1 MTTMIKSTFQKS
13 ILFAT
18 TCFIGAIGANAQ
30 FSFTNM
36 NSLVPTAT
44 HSGNSITVVDVNND
58 GLDDIVKMD
67 QASDLVV
74 QLQNI
79 NGTYTHYN
87 LGDVGAGNVWGM
99 AVADVDHN
107 GWKDVATGAGATS
120 LVKLFWSGSTI
131 TTTTTVLS
139 GSYFVQNIT
148 FGDIDNDGWVDLA
161 VCDDNDYMKIYKNNS
176 GTMSLTTTL
185 IDTEINPGMTYG
197 GDPYDSGNYGS
208 VWLDIDND
216 GDLDLYIAHCR
227 QSATSYNDERRRDR
241 LFRNNGAGG
250 FTEDAGAT
258 GLELPGNFKQ
268 TWTSSFGDLDNDGDQ
283 DVVLTNHGENS
294 QIYSNNGSGV
304 FTDVT
309 AGSGFSTS
317 FDAIESFVEDFDNDG
332 WLDILISGP
341 GLRLY
346 KNNHDGTYTQATNA
360 FGGAMTSFLSFA
372 TGDLNHDGFIDLV
385 ASYGNV
391 YNSPTTTDDV
401 LWMNDKNSNNFIT
414 FHLTGTASND
424 GAIGAKVIIT
434 GSFGTQV
441 REVRAG
447 ESYGTENSFDLH
459 FGLGSDVTIAS
470 AVIEWPSG
478 LTNTFGTLSAG
489 QFVTV
494 IEGGCSITNN
504 VIPGPHAFCTG
515 GSVNLNAPAGYTS
528 YLWSNGATTPSI
540 SVSATGN
547 YYVTVTNATGCT
559 NLSPLIV
566 VTMNPDETPSVA
578 TSGSSNC
585 GGALTL
591 TSTPASAY
599 SWTGPSGF
607 TASTQTI
614 NPTVSGT
621 YNLITT
627 GLCQNWNAPP
637 TTVSVLASPVAP
649 IGTGASGLGPASFNL
664 TATGTTGAINW
675 YAASTGGSSLAL
687 GSSFNTPIISTT
699 TTYYVDE
706 TNVYPGALGDVGPP
720 DHIGTSLYSTG
731 ATTNG
736 SVDFDVLGAC
746 TLQTVKVYTNL
757 AGIRR
762 ILLQDASLA
771 TINSLTIN
779 LPADST
785 VITLNFALTPG
796 TDYHLTTDAAVNTTS
811 FGSANPK
818 MQRSASAVSYP
829 YTLAGFVSLTGSNQ
843 GASYYY
849 YFYDWKIEGAPINC
863 VSSPR
868 VPVVAVVT
876 NSTGISAID
885 KNNGVT
891 IFPNPASSEV
901 NITFGYNMSETTTIE
916 MTDVTGRLV
925 KTASVENPMQG
936 QTIQLDVN
944 ELNAGTYFIS
954 VKNKNNKL
962 VSKLTLTK

>member
-1 MTTMIKSTFQKS
+1 MVKSTFSKS
-13 ILFAT
+13 ILLAT
-18 TCFIGAIGANAQ
+18 TCLMGITAANAQ

-36 NSLVPTAT
+36 NSLTPTAT
-44 HSGNSITVVDVNND
+44 HSGNSITVVDVNDD

-74 QLQNI
+74 QLQNL

-107 GWKDVATGAGATS
+107 GWKDVATGAGSTS

-139 GSYFVQNIT
+139 GSYFVQNLT

-176 GTMSLTTTL
+176 GTMTLTTTL

-227 QSATSYNDERRRDR
+227 QSATSYSDQRRRDR
-241 LFRNNGAGG
+241 LFRNNGAGV
-250 FTEDAGAT
+250 FTEDAAAT
-258 GLELPGNFKQ
+258 LLELPGNFKQ

-346 KNNHDGTYTQATNA
+346 KNNGDGTYTQAANA
-360 FGGAMTSFLSFA
+360 FGGAMTTFLSFA

-385 ASYGNV
+385 TSYGNV
-391 YNSPTTTDDV
+391 YNSPTTVDDV

-414 FHLTGTASND
+414 FNLTGTVSNHN
-424 GAIGAKVIIT
+424 AIGAKVTIT
-434 GSFGTQV
+434 GSWGTQV

-459 FGLGSDVTIAS
+459 FGLGTDATIAS
-470 AVIEWPSG
+470 ALIEWPSG
-478 LTNTFGTLSAG
+478 LTNTFGTLSAN

-494 IEGGCSITNN
+494 IEGGCAITNN

-515 GSVNLNAPAGYTS
+515 GSVNLNAPSGYTS
-528 YLWSNGATTPSI
+528 YLWSNGATTPTI
-540 SVSATGN
+540 SVSSTGD
-547 YYVTVTNATGCT
+547 YYVIVTNATGCT
-559 NLSPLIV
+559 NLSPLIN
-566 VTMNPDETPSVA
+566 VTMNPDETPSVVS
-578 TSGSSNC
+578 SGTNSC
-585 GGALTL
+585 GGSLTL
-591 TSTPASAY
+591 TSTPAIGY

-607 TASTQTI
+607 TASTQSITPLI
-614 NPTVSGT
+614 SGT
-621 YNLITT
+621 YNLTTT
-627 GLCQNWNAPP
+627 GVCQSWTAPS
-637 TTVSVLASPVAP
+637 TTVTILASPVAP
-649 IGTGASGLGPASFNL
+649 TGTGASGIGPVSLNL
-664 TATGTTGAINW
+664 TATGTTGTINW
-675 YAASTGGSSLAL
+675 YTASTGGTSV
-687 GSSFNTPIISTT
+687 GTGVSFNTPLITTT
-699 TTYYVDE
+699 TTYYIDE
-706 TNVYPGALGDVGPP
+706 SNIYPGALGYTGQP
-720 DHIGTSLYSTG
+720 DHTGSSLYSSST
-731 ATTNG
+731 TTNG
-736 SVDFDVLGAC
+736 SVDFDVIGAC
-746 TLQTVKVYTNL
+746 TLQTVKVYTITP
-757 AGIRR
+757 GIRQ
-762 ILLQDASLA
+762 IILQDASMA

-779 LPADST
+779 LPADT
-785 VITLNFALTPG
+785 TIITLNFALAPG
-796 TDYHLTTDAAVNTTS
+796 TGYHLTTDGAVNTTS
-811 FGSANPK
+811 FGTTSPK
-818 MQRSASAVSYP
+818 MQRSGSGVSYP
-829 YTLAGFVSLTGSNQ
+829 YTLAGLVSLTGSNQ
-843 GASYYY
+843 GPLYYY
-849 YFYDWKIEGAPINC
+849 YFYDWKVQGASVYCN
-863 VSSPR
+863 STPR
-868 VPVVAVVT
+868 VPVVAT
-876 NSTGISAID
+876 ITSSTGISSSEQ
-885 KNNGVT
+885 NNGVI

-901 NITFGYNMSETTTIE
+901 NITFGYAMNATTAIE
-916 MTDVTGRLV
+916 ITDVTGRLV
-925 KTASVENPMQG
+925 QTASVENPMQG
-936 QTIQLDVN
+936 QTIKLDVDA
-944 ELNAGTYFIS
+944 LNAGSYFITLR
-954 VKNKNNKL
+954 NKNNKL

>member
-1 MTTMIKSTFQKS
+1 MIKSTFQKS
-13 ILFAT
+13 ILLAT
-18 TCFIGAIGANAQ
+18 TCFIGSIGANAQ

-44 HSGNSITVVDVNND
+44 HCGNSITVVDVNND

-74 QLQNI
+74 QLQNL

-99 AVADVDHN
+99 AMADVDHN
-107 GWKDVATGAGATS
+107 GWKDVATGAGSTT

-131 TTTTTVLS
+131 TTTSTVLA

-176 GTMSLTTTL
+176 GTMTLTTAL
-185 IDTEINPGMTYG
+185 IDTEINPGMTYA

-227 QSATSYNDERRRDR
+227 QSASSYNDQRRRDR
-241 LFRNNGAGG
+241 LFKNNGAGV
-250 FTEDAGAT
+250 FTEDAAST
-258 GLELPGNFKQ
+258 GMELPGNYKQ

-294 QIYSNNGSGV
+294 QIYENNGSGV

-317 FDAIESFVEDFDNDG
+317 FNAIESFVEDFDNDG

-341 GLRLY
+341 GMLLY
-346 KNNHDGTYTQATNA
+346 KNNGDGTFSQASNA
-360 FGGAMTSFLSFA
+360 FGGAMASFLSFA

-391 YNSPTTTDDV
+391 YNTPTTTDDV
-401 LWMNDKNSNNFIT
+401 LWMNDGNSNNFIT
-414 FHLTGTASND
+414 FHLTGTVSNK

-459 FGLGSDVTIAS
+459 FGLGFDATITS

-478 LTNTFGTLSAG
+478 LSNTFGTLSAN

-494 IEGGCSITNN
+494 VEGGCTITDN
-504 VIPGPHAFCTG
+504 VIPGPHSFCTG
-515 GSVNLNAPAGYTS
+515 GSVNLNAPSGYTS
-528 YLWSNGATTPSI
+528 YLWSNGATTSSI
-540 SVSATGN
+540 NVTATGN
-547 YYVTVTNATGCT
+547 YYVTVTNAAGCT
-559 NLSPLIV
+559 NLSPLIT
-566 VTMNPDETPSVA
+566 VTENPDETPTVT
-578 TSGSSNC
+578 TSGSSSC
-585 GGALTL
+585 GGTLAL

-607 TASTQTI
+607 TATTQTI
-614 NPTVSGT
+614 NPTLSGT
-621 YNLITT
+621 YNLTTT

-637 TTVSVLASPVAP
+637 TTVTVLATPAAP
-649 IGTGASGLGPASFNL
+649 TGTGASGLGPISLNL
-664 TATGTTGAINW
+664 TASGGTGTINW
-675 YAASTGGSSLAL
+675 YTALTGGASVGTGTSY
-687 GSSFNTPIISTT
+687 NTPIISTT
-699 TTYYVDE
+699 TTYYIDE
-706 TNVYPGALGDVGPP
+706 TTSYPGALGDVGPP
-720 DHIGTSLYSTG
+720 DHTGASLYSSSS
-731 ATTNG
+731 TTNG
-736 SVDFDVLGAC
+736 SVDFDVISAC
-746 TLQTVKVYTNL
+746 TLLTVKVYTNM
-757 AGIRR
+757 AGTRE
-762 ILLQDASLA
+762 ILLQDASLT
-771 TINSLTIN
+771 TINSLIIN
-779 LPADST
+779 LPADTT
-785 VITLNFALTPG
+785 VITLNFPLTPG
-796 TDYHLTTDAAVNTTS
+796 TGYHLTTDGPTNTTS
-811 FGSANPK
+811 FGTTSPR
-818 MQRSASAVSYP
+818 MQRSSSGVSYP

-843 GASYYY
+843 GPSFYY
-849 YFYDWKIEGAPINC
+849 YFYDWKIQGATINC

-868 VPVVAVVT
+868 VPVVATIT
-876 NSTGISAID
+876 NSTGITAID
-885 KNNGVT
+885 ENNGLT

-901 NITFGYNMSETTTIE
+901 NITFGYNMNETTVIE
-916 MTDVTGRLV
+916 INDIAGRLV
-925 KTASVENPMQG
+925 KTTSVENPIQG
-936 QTIQLDVN
+936 QTIKLDVE

-954 VKNKNNKL
+954 VTNKNNKL

>member
-1 MTTMIKSTFQKS
+1 MIKTTFQKS
-13 ILFAT
+13 ILLAS
-18 TCFIGAIGANAQ
+18 TCLIGAIGANAQ
-30 FSFTNM
+30 FSFTNK
-36 NSLVPTAT
+36 NSLVPIAT

-67 QASDLVV
+67 QATDLVV
-74 QLQNI
+74 QLQNL

-107 GWKDVATGAGATS
+107 GWKDVATGAGSTS

-131 TTTTTVLS
+131 TTTTTVLA

-176 GTMSLTTTL
+176 GTMTLTTAL
-185 IDTEINPGMTYG
+185 IDTEINPGMTYA

-227 QSATSYNDERRRDR
+227 QSASSYNDERRRDR
-241 LFRNNGAGG
+241 LFKNNGAGL
-250 FTEDAGAT
+250 FTEDAAST
-258 GLELPGNFKQ
+258 GMELPGNYKQ

-317 FDAIESFVEDFDNDG
+317 FNAIESFVEDFDNDG

-346 KNNHDGTYTQATNA
+346 KNNGDGTYTQAANA

-372 TGDLNHDGFIDLV
+372 AGDLNHDGFIDLV

-391 YNSPTTTDDV
+391 YNTPTAVDDV

-414 FHLTGTASND
+414 FNLTGTVSNQ
-424 GAIGAKVIIT
+424 GAIGAKVTIT
-434 GSFGTQV
+434 GSFGIQV

-459 FGLGSDVTIAS
+459 FGLGSDAS
-470 AVIEWPSG
+470 ITSATIEWPSG

-494 IEGGCSITNN
+494 IEGGCAITDN

-540 SVSATGN
+540 NVSTTGN
-547 YYVTVTNATGCT
+547 YYVTVTNSTGCT
-559 NLSPLIV
+559 NLSALIT
-566 VTMNPDETPSVA
+566 VTMDPNETPIVS
-578 TSGSSNC
+578 TSGSNAC
-585 GGALTL
+585 GGTLTL
-591 TSTPASAY
+591 SSTPASAY

-614 NPTVSGT
+614 NPTLSGT
-621 YNLITT
+621 YNLTTT
-627 GLCQNWNAPP
+627 GLCQNWNASP
-637 TTVSVLASPVAP
+637 TTVSVLATPATP
-649 IGTGASGLGPASFNL
+649 TGTGASGLGPISLNL
-664 TATGTTGAINW
+664 TASGATGTINW
-675 YAASTGGSSLAL
+675 YAALTGGASVGTGTSY
-687 GSSFNTPIISTT
+687 NTPIISTT
-699 TTYYVDE
+699 TTYYIDE

-720 DHIGTSLYSTG
+720 DHMGASLYSSSS
-731 ATTNG
+731 TTNG
-736 SVDFDVLGAC
+736 SVDFDVIAAC
-746 TLQTVKVYTNL
+746 TLQTVKVYTNM
-757 AGIRR
+757 AGIRN
-762 ILLQDASLA
+762 ILLQDASLT

-779 LPADST
+779 LPADT
-785 VITLNFALTPG
+785 TIITLNFALSPG
-796 TDYHLTTDAAVNTTS
+796 TGYHLTTDGAVNTTS
-811 FGSANPK
+811 FGTTSPR
-818 MQRSASAVSYP
+818 MQRSSSGVSYP
-829 YTLAGFVSLTGSNQ
+829 YDLAGFVSLTGSNQ
-843 GASYYY
+843 GPSFYY
-849 YFYDWKIEGAPINC
+849 YFYDWKIQGASINC
-863 VSSPR
+863 ISSPR
-868 VPVVAVVT
+868 VPVVATIT

-885 KNNGVT
+885 ENNGVS
-891 IFPNPASSEV
+891 IFPNPASDEV
-901 NITFGYNMSETTTIE
+901 NITFGYNMNETTTIE
-916 MTDVTGRLV
+916 ITDVAGRLV
-925 KTASVENPMQG
+925 KTTSVENPMQG
-936 QTIQLDVN
+936 QTIKLNVE

-954 VKNKNNKL
+954 VINKNNKM

>member
-1 MTTMIKSTFQKS
+1 MVKSTLRKS
-13 ILFAT
+13 MLLT
-18 TCFIGAIGANAQ
+18 STCLIGVLGMNAQ
-30 FSFTNM
+30 FSFTNK
-36 NSLVPTAT
+36 NSLTPTAT

-79 NGTYTHYN
+79 NGTFTHYN

-107 GWKDVATGAGATS
+107 GWKDVATGAGSTS

-161 VCDDNDYMKIYKNNS
+161 VCDDNDYMKIYKNNA
-176 GTMSLTTTL
+176 GTMTLTTAL

-227 QSATSYNDERRRDR
+227 QSASSSNDQRRRDR

-250 FTEDAGAT
+250 FVEDAAAT
-258 GLELPGNFKQ
+258 GLEAVGNYKQ

-294 QIYSNNGSGV
+294 QIFSNNGSGV

-360 FGGAMTSFLSFA
+360 FGGAMTTFLSFA
-372 TGDLNHDGFIDLV
+372 AGDLNHDGFIDLV
-385 ASYGNV
+385 SSYGNV
-391 YNSPTTTDDV
+391 YNTPTATDDV
-401 LWMNDKNSNNFIT
+401 LWMNDGNSNNFIT
-414 FHLTGTASND
+414 FHLTGTTSND

-459 FGLGSDVTIAS
+459 FGLGSDAS
-470 AVIEWPSG
+470 ITSATIEWPSG

-504 VIPGPHAFCTG
+504 VIPGPHSFCTG
-515 GSVNLNAPAGYTS
+515 GSVSLNAPAGYTS

-540 SVSATGN
+540 SVAATGN
-547 YYVTVTNATGCT
+547 YYVVVTNAAGCT
-559 NLSPLIV
+559 NLSPLIT
-566 VTMNPDETPSVA
+566 VTMNPDETPSVV
-578 TSGSSNC
+578 TSGSNSC
-585 GGALTL
+585 GGTLAL
-591 TSTPASAY
+591 TSTSATAY

-607 TASTQTI
+607 TATTQTI
-614 NPTVSGT
+614 NPLISGT
-621 YNLITT
+621 YNLTTT
-627 GLCQNWNAPP
+627 GLCQTWTAPP
-637 TTVSVLASPVAP
+637 TSVTVFASPASP
-649 IGTGASGLGPASFNL
+649 TGTGTAGIGPISLNL
-664 TATGTTGAINW
+664 SAAGAGGTINW
-675 YAASTGGSSLAL
+675 YTASTGGTSVGTGTSY
-687 GSSFNTPIISTT
+687 STPVISTT
-699 TTYYVDE
+699 TTYYIDE
-706 TNVYPGALGDVGPP
+706 TNVYPGAIGYTGQP
-720 DHIGTSLYSTG
+720 DHTGSSLYSTG

-736 SVDFDVLGAC
+736 SVDFDVIGAC
-746 TLQTVKVYTNL
+746 TLQTVKVYTNT
-757 AGIRR
+757 AGVRQ
-762 ILLQDASLA
+762 ILLQDASLT

-779 LPADST
+779 LPADT
-785 VITLNFALTPG
+785 TIITLNFALTPG
-796 TDYHLTTDAAVNTTS
+796 TGYHLTTDGATNTTS
-811 FGSANPK
+811 FGSTNPK
-818 MQRSASAVSYP
+818 MQRSASAVAYP

-843 GASYYY
+843 GPLYYY

-863 VSSPR
+863 SSSPR
-868 VPVVAVVT
+868 VPVVAT
-876 NSTGISAID
+876 ITGTTGISAID
-885 KNNGVT
+885 ENNGVV
-891 IFPNPASSEV
+891 IYPNPASSEV
-901 NITFGYNMSETTTIE
+901 NVTFNYGMNSTTVIE
-916 MTDVTGRLV
+916 ITDVMGRLV
-925 KTASVENPMQG
+925 KTASVQDPMQG

-944 ELNAGTYFIS
+944 ELNAGTYFIAIR
-954 VKNKNNKL
+954 NENNKL